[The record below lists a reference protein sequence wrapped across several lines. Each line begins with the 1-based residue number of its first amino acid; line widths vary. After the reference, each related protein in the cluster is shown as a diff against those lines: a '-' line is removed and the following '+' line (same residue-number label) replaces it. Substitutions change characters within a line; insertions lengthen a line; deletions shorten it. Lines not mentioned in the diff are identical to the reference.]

1 MKRGLRIRRTGNGQ
15 RVKTLS
21 VVDDCSKAAVLI
33 AVDTSISELCFTRVL
48 DQVKL
53 ELAFPW

>member
-1 MKRGLRIRRTGNGQ
+1 MDFAFDELANGK

-21 VVDDCSKAAVLI
+21 VLDDCSKAAVLI

-48 DQVKL
+48 DQVKP